1 MAKQIKACTIQNN
14 SYVLYPKTADVLV
27 INEEGENL
35 KDRLK
40 AINDK
45 IDNIVKGSIDVD
57 MTNCA
62 SKDYVNEIIDMLRA
76 SMESEIDLIA
86 NQVDDMLNANKQ
98 QEILKLTI
106 DDIGKV
112 LSVAQNDKGELV
124 TKAIDIILN
133 PDNISIEW
141 EQIQNKPELAS
152 KLELKQS
159 ELVLQS
165 DINDLSSIPLVVDE
179 DIDNIISEL

>member
-1 MAKQIKACTIQNN
+1 MSKKIKACTIQND
-14 SYVLYPKTADVLV
+14 SYILYPRTVDVLV
-27 INEEGENL
+27 VNEEGENL

-40 AINDK
+40 AINNK
-45 IDNIVKGSIDVD
+45 IDNIVEGSIDID
-57 MTNCA
+57 MTGCA
-62 SKDYVNEIIDMLRA
+62 SKDYVNEVVETLKA
-76 SMESEIDLIA
+76 STESEIDLIA
-86 NQVDDMLNANKQ
+86 NQIDDILNANKQ
-98 QEILKLTI
+98 QEILKLTV

-133 PDNISIEW
+133 PDNISVEW

-152 KLELKQS
+152 RLNIKQN

-165 DINDLSSIPLVVDE
+165 DINDLSSVPLVVDE

>member
-1 MAKQIKACTIQNN
+1 MAKKIKACTIQNE
-14 SYVLYPKTADVLV
+14 SFILYPRTTDSLIVD
-27 INEEGENL
+27 ENGISL

-40 AINDK
+40 AINNK
-45 IDNIVKGSIDVD
+45 IDNIVEGSIDVD
-57 MTNCA
+57 MTGCA
-62 SKDYVNEIIDMLRA
+62 SKDYVNEVVEALKA
-76 SMESEIDLIA
+76 STESKIDLIA

-98 QEILKLTI
+98 QEILKLTV

-133 PDNISIEW
+133 PDNISVEW
-141 EQIQNKPELAS
+141 EQIQNKPELAN

-165 DINDLSSIPLVVDE
+165 DINDLSSVPLVVDE